1 MWVDTSNLKG
11 KSSTLVV
18 DLDYTDVVKERKDY
32 DVDIITYTEFWD
44 SHGTRIPRGGVK
56 QILGRNKLT
65 FENVEITLHLT
76 NYKYESWRWYV
87 NGKMKQSEVYELD
100 VKGNKARLAVCIG
113 HG

>member
-1 MWVDTSNLKG
+1 MWIDCSSLKG
-11 KSSTLVV
+11 KSSAIEI
-18 DLDYTDVVKERKDY
+18 DCTDVVKERKDY

-44 SHGTRIPRGGVK
+44 SHGTRVPRGGVK

-65 FENVEITLHLT
+65 FERVETTLNEIDYT
-76 NYKYESWRWYV
+76 YENWRWYV
-87 NGKMKQSEVYELD
+87 NGKQKKSEVYELD

>member
-1 MWVDTSNLKG
+1 MWVDCSSLKG
-11 KSSTLVV
+11 KSTLIEI
-18 DLDYTDVVKERKDY
+18 DCTDVVKERKDY

-44 SHGTRIPRGGVK
+44 SHGTRVPRGGVK

-65 FENVEITLHLT
+65 FERVETTLNEIDYT
-76 NYKYESWRWYV
+76 YENWRWYV
-87 NGKMKQSEVYELD
+87 NGKQKESEVYELD

>member
-1 MWVDTSNLKG
+1 MWVDCSKAKTQKLE
-11 KSSTLVV
+11 V

-44 SHGTRIPRGGVK
+44 SHGTRVPRGGVK

-65 FENVEITLHLT
+65 FENVETTLNT
-76 NYKYESWRWYV
+76 TGYKWESWRWYV
-87 NGKMKQSEVYELD
+87 NGKQKSSEVYELS
-100 VKGNKARLAVCIG
+100 VKGNKARLDVCIG